1 MVQIK
6 ISFNEEATN
15 LPEFVGLN
23 SNGGEIINN
32 KIKQTID
39 EISEDPSTD
48 VRAEGVEIDQRTVV
62 KKVLENFNTQEIVL
76 LATNFIA
83 NKTAE
88 VIKSKQE
95 NPLMQL
101 MKAMLEATED

>member
-6 ISFNEEATN
+6 ISFNEKATN

-23 SNGGEIINN
+23 SDSVEIINN
-32 KIKQTID
+32 KVKQTID
-39 EISEDPSTD
+39 EISKDSSTD
-48 VRAEGVEIDQRTVV
+48 IRDGGVEIDQRTVV
-62 KKVLENFNTQEIVL
+62 RKVLENFNTQEIVL
-76 LATNFIA
+76 LATNYIA

-88 VIKSKQE
+88 IIQSAQE

-101 MKAMLEATED
+101 MKAMLEDTEN